1 LSLSIPGHFAHIAIS
16 SSRKTLSQRRWRLE
30 DAFGTAALENNA
42 LWHYSP
48 GMSRRAVLVTF
59 LFASS
64 CAKKPPPGDLPPAA
78 TPTAASTATPG
89 VPETPPGPQPAPAS
103 ASTGSPHGAS
113 AAQTPPR
120 TLEALS
126 GGRLAMGPFS
136 LVAPPGWKVMPVT
149 SNMRAAAFQLP
160 GKPGDEPQ
168 LLVTYFGARGAGTVD
183 DNVGRWVGQFTQPDG
198 KPSREVTRIEKLQ
211 LAGQDAVIVSLSG
224 HYVAQVMGPG
234 GGAVDKQD
242 QSLLAAIVASPSG
255 PYYFKVVA
263 DKPTIAAST
272 AAFRALLGSLELR

>member
-1 LSLSIPGHFAHIAIS
+1 
-16 SSRKTLSQRRWRLE
+16 
-30 DAFGTAALENNA
+30 
-42 LWHYSP
+42 
-48 GMSRRAVLVTF
+48 MSRRAVLVTF
-59 LFASS
+59 LFVSS
-64 CAKKPPPGDLPPAA
+64 CAKKSPPGDLPPAVPA
-78 TPTAASTATPG
+78 AASSATPG
-89 VPETPPGPQPAPAS
+89 ASEPPAGPQTAPPAAS
-103 ASTGSPHGAS
+103 ASSPHGGAT

-120 TLEALS
+120 TLEALPD
-126 GGRLAMGPFS
+126 GRLAMGPFS

-183 DNVGRWVGQFTQPDG
+183 DNVGRWVGQLTQPDG
-198 KPSREVTRIEKLQ
+198 KPSRDVAKIEKLK

-263 DKPTIAAST
+263 DKPTIEAST
-272 AAFRALLGSLELR
+272 AAFRALLESLKLR

>member
-1 LSLSIPGHFAHIAIS
+1 
-16 SSRKTLSQRRWRLE
+16 
-30 DAFGTAALENNA
+30 
-42 LWHYSP
+42 
-48 GMSRRAVLVTF
+48 MSRRAVLVTF
-59 LFASS
+59 LVVGS

-78 TPTAASTATPG
+78 APAASVTTPGATP
-89 VPETPPGPQPAPAS
+89 VASEPPPGAPA
-103 ASTGSPHGAS
+103 APPGAGSPHGAT

-120 TLEALS
+120 TLEALPD
-126 GGRLAMGPFS
+126 GRLAMGPFS
-136 LVAPPGWKVMPVT
+136 LVSPPGWKVIPVT

-168 LLVTYFGARGAGTVD
+168 LLVTYFGAGGAGTVD

-198 KPSREVTRIEKLQ
+198 KASRDVARIEKLQ
-211 LAGQDAVIVSLSG
+211 LAGQDAVVVSLSG

-263 DKPTIAAST
+263 DKPTIEANA
-272 AAFRALLGSLELR
+272 AAFRALLGSLKLR